1 MKAIKLCLL
10 ISVMCS
16 LSLTAQ
22 DRRIG
27 LTGSIQGGQFG
38 IGMPVWTGAKFML
51 VPAIELKIAQGMS
64 SDLGIGLAARK
75 YLKVEKIAPYLGVKA
90 GALIN
95 IPSKNNEFD
104 DSTLVDKLLG
114 LNAGAEYFIDEKFS
128 FGVEAQG
135 NFTLSDSK
143 SQRFGNPGKINFNT
157 GTAITAT
164 VYF

>member
-1 MKAIKLCLL
+1 
-10 ISVMCS
+10 
-16 LSLTAQ
+16 
-22 DRRIG
+22 
-27 LTGSIQGGQFG
+27 
-38 IGMPVWTGAKFML
+38 ML
-51 VPAIELKIAQGMS
+51 VPAVELKIAQGMS

-95 IPSKNNEFD
+95 IPSKNNELD